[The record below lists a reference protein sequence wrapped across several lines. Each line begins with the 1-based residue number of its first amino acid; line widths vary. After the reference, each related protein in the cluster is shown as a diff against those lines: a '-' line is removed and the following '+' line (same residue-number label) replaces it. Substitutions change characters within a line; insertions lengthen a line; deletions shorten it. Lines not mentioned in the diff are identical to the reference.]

1 MMTVERFEENLKQ
14 NNEKCDV
21 LIQEILST
29 AGKIFAELE
38 KVTVAEAHI
47 GQEMEV
53 KLVKEPTHETIQF
66 PYAEVSDGEMY
77 DIGTLKLHELLYRY
91 LLHKFML
98 FDLLEELPEQDRKNK
113 SVEGTAFMNISGIIT
128 DRTSSVDQSGIIVDR
143 TVSETYFEPEKKDSR
158 EKRTEDI
165 LELAQQSVETIAHLQ
180 KGGLKFKDHSG
191 TCGSVSSAVTKK
203 ILFLIALQKVLGIT
217 FEKHEAADIETVSDL
232 TGHVKAHLLAKWQ
245 AGVPDAGADMEK
257 TVDNSET
264 AGRKVVTDFEMWRDN
279 ANNNLP
285 NVERKACNVETCE
298 KKIIYPQKSSE
309 LALRQN
315 RLVDEINHLGDSLEQ
330 YSYLVYRSGQMPTL
344 PEQYKTEANR
354 VKGCQSVVWMVLS
367 VEDGI
372 MHFQADSDTLLMK
385 GVIAVLQ
392 DLVDGVAAEDV
403 CQTPIDIFDRTQLA
417 VSFQSDRL
425 AGIQSILDNIQKT
438 ACGAVVH

>member
-1 MMTVERFEENLKQ
+1 MMTVESFEENLKQ

-29 AGKIFAELE
+29 AGN
-38 KVTVAEAHI
+38 
-47 GQEMEV
+47 
-53 KLVKEPTHETIQF
+53 
-66 PYAEVSDGEMY
+66 
-77 DIGTLKLHELLYRY
+77 LKLHELLYRY

-98 FDLLEELPEQDRKNK
+98 FDLLEELSEHDRKNT
-113 SVEGTAFMNISGIIT
+113 SADGTTSMDRSTISTGVTVT
-128 DRTSSVDQSGIIVDR
+128 DN
-143 TVSETYFEPEKKDSR
+143 YFNPEKEDCIGGK
-158 EKRTEDI
+158 TEDI

-203 ILFLIALQKVLGIT
+203 ILFLIALQKALGIT

-232 TGHVKAHLLAKWQ
+232 TERVKIHLFAKK
-245 AGVPDAGADMEK
+245 GASVSDVEADTENMAENSELYERSGSK
-257 TVDNSET
+257 TV
-264 AGRKVVTDFEMWRDN
+264 
-279 ANNNLP
+279 L
-285 NVERKACNVETCE
+285 CE
-298 KKIIYPQKSSE
+298 KKTIHPERSSE
-309 LALRQN
+309 LELRQN

-330 YSYLVYRSGQMPTL
+330 YSYLVYRSGQMPAL
-344 PEQYKTEANR
+344 PEQYKTETNR

-372 MHFQADSDTLLMK
+372 MHFKADSDTLLMK
-385 GVIAVLQ
+385 GVLAVLQ

-403 CQTPIDIFDRTQLA
+403 CQTSIDIFDRTQLA

-425 AGIQSILDNIQKT
+425 AGIQSILNNIQKT
-438 ACGAVVH
+438 ACGAVRH

>member
-1 MMTVERFEENLKQ
+1 MMTVESFEENLKQ

-29 AGKIFAELE
+29 AGN
-38 KVTVAEAHI
+38 
-47 GQEMEV
+47 
-53 KLVKEPTHETIQF
+53 
-66 PYAEVSDGEMY
+66 
-77 DIGTLKLHELLYRY
+77 LKLHELLYRY

-98 FDLLEELPEQDRKNK
+98 FDLLEELSEHDRKNT
-113 SVEGTAFMNISGIIT
+113 SADGTTSMDRSTISTGVTVT
-128 DRTSSVDQSGIIVDR
+128 DN
-143 TVSETYFEPEKKDSR
+143 YFNPER
-158 EKRTEDI
+158 EDCIGGKTEDI
-165 LELAQQSVETIAHLQ
+165 LELAQQSVEIIAHLQ

-203 ILFLIALQKVLGIT
+203 ILFLIALQKALGIT

-232 TGHVKAHLLAKWQ
+232 TEHVKEHLFAKWQ
-245 AGVPDAGADMEK
+245 AGVPDARTDMERGNDA
-257 TVDNSET
+257 DNTSHAEK
-264 AGRKVVTDFEMWRDN
+264 RN
-279 ANNNLP
+279 
-285 NVERKACNVETCE
+285 CNVETCE
-298 KKIIYPQKSSE
+298 KKVIFPQKKSE

-330 YSYLVYRSGQMPTL
+330 YSYLVYRSGQMPAL
-344 PEQYKTEANR
+344 PEQYKTETNR

-372 MHFQADSDTLLMK
+372 MHFKADSDTLLMK
-385 GVIAVLQ
+385 GVLAVLQ

-403 CQTPIDIFDRTQLA
+403 CQTSIDIFDRTQLA

-425 AGIQSILDNIQKT
+425 AGIQSILNNIQKT
-438 ACGAVVH
+438 ACGAVRH